1 MKTRNLKLETGN
13 WRRTARCPIFNFPF
27 SSFLVG
33 LSAWLTRLGVAVVAL
48 AASSTAYAQS
58 CAMCYTSA
66 AAAKAGAIQALRSGI
81 LILVVPVVLMCGVI
95 AVVIFRR
102 RNQSD
107 EDADWTEEEDREL
120 RSLFARMGPVEQQEA
135 GSPEVE
141 SHSPVS

>member
-1 MKTRNLKLETGN
+1 
-13 WRRTARCPIFNFPF
+13 
-27 SSFLVG
+27 
-33 LSAWLTRLGVAVVAL
+33 
-48 AASSTAYAQS
+48 
-58 CAMCYTSA
+58 MCYTSA

-135 GSPEVE
+135 GSREVE